1 MRRNS
6 PLIVAAVLLILCVIF
21 VVTTG
26 QYHIRLETLWRV
38 VSLKIAGHPPGDD
51 LTVPALV
58 LWSVR
63 LPRVLMAVIA
73 GAALSV
79 GGVVFQG
86 IMKNPLVSP
95 SFLGVTHGAVFG
107 ASIAIIFLSRS
118 AFSVETSAFFW
129 AVAAVVLVYVMGNRG
144 INTITTLVIAGV
156 IVSTFFMA
164 AGSFLKY
171 IADPFEQLPA
181 IVFWTM
187 GGLNNVLWNNVLRA
201 LIIVSIGI
209 TGIFIFRGKLNLMAL
224 GDEEALSMGLNVKL
238 ARIVF
243 MLFGT
248 LIVAAGSSSC
258 GIIMWVDL
266 IVAHIARL
274 IVGPDHGRLI
284 PIAAV
289 VGGLFLLLTDTI
301 VRILPSGEI
310 PISIVTSFI
319 GAPLLGYLLMKQIM
333 SKKNAAKSLLVIL
346 RDPLCP
352 EEDRLLLSLRV
363 RQGRDAQ

>member
-1 MRRNS
+1 MRKSS
-6 PLIVAAVLLILCVIF
+6 PFVIAVILLMFCVVF
-21 VVTTG
+21 ALTTG
-26 QYHIRLETLWRV
+26 QYHIRLATLWEV
-38 VSLKIAGHPPGDD
+38 TSCKLAGRTPGED
-51 LTVPALV
+51 LAMPAMV

-63 LPRVLMAVIA
+63 MPRVLMAIIA

-79 GGVVFQG
+79 GGVVFQS

-95 SFLGVTHGAVFG
+95 SFLGVNHGAVFG
-107 ASIAIIFLSRS
+107 ASLAIILLSKS
-118 AFSVETSAFFW
+118 ALSIEASAFFW
-129 AVAAVVLVYVMGNRG
+129 AVMAVALVYLIGNRG

-156 IVSTFFMA
+156 IVSTLFMA

-171 IADPFEQLPA
+171 IADPYEQLPA

-201 LIIVSIGI
+201 LVICSIGI
-209 TGIFIFRGKLNLMAL
+209 AVICIFRGKLNLMAL
-224 GDEEALSMGLNVKL
+224 GDEEALSMGVNVRL

-266 IVAHIARL
+266 IVAHISRL

-284 PIAAV
+284 PFAAV
-289 VGGLFLLLTDTI
+289 IGAAFLLLTDTI
-301 VRILPSGEI
+301 VRILPNGEI

-319 GAPLLGYLLMKQIM
+319 GAPLLGYLLMKQT
-333 SKKNAAKSLLVIL
+333 
-346 RDPLCP
+346 
-352 EEDRLLLSLRV
+352 
-363 RQGRDAQ
+363 RQWKD

>member
-1 MRRNS
+1 MRRTS
-6 PLIVAAVLLILCVIF
+6 PFVIILALLVLCMLFAL
-21 VVTTG
+21 TAG
-26 QYHIRLETLWRV
+26 QYHIGLVTLWKV
-38 VSLKIAGHPPGDD
+38 VSLKLAGQVPGDE
-51 LTVPALV
+51 LSVPAMV

-95 SFLGVTHGAVFG
+95 SFLGVTHGAIFG
-107 ASIAIIFLSRS
+107 ASIAIIFLSKS
-118 AFSVETSAFFW
+118 ALSVETSAFFW
-129 AVAAVVLVYVMGNRG
+129 AVAAVVLVYAIGNRG

-171 IADPFEQLPA
+171 IADPYEQLPA

-187 GGLNNVLWNNVLRA
+187 GGLNNVLWNNVIRA
-201 LIIVSIGI
+201 LVIVSIGI
-209 TGIFIFRGKLNLMAL
+209 GVICAFRGKLNLMAL
-224 GDEEALSMGLNVKL
+224 GDEEALSMGVNVKFSRVL
-238 ARIVF
+238 F

-266 IVAHIARL
+266 IVAHISRM
-274 IVGPDHGRLI
+274 IVGPDHARLI
-284 PIAAV
+284 PFAAV
-289 VGGLFLLLTDTI
+289 LGAVFLLLTDTI
-301 VRILPSGEI
+301 VRLVPSGEI

-319 GAPLLGYLLMKQIM
+319 GAPLLGYLLMKQT
-333 SKKNAAKSLLVIL
+333 KQWK
-346 RDPLCP
+346 
-352 EEDRLLLSLRV
+352 E
-363 RQGRDAQ
+363 

>member
-1 MRRNS
+1 MRKTS
-6 PLIVAAVLLILCVIF
+6 PFIIIVVLLALCVIF
-21 VVTTG
+21 ALTAG
-26 QYHIRLETLWRV
+26 QYHIKLETLWRV
-38 VSLKIAGHPPGDD
+38 AVLKITGQTPGDD
-51 LTVPALV
+51 LAVSSMV

-73 GAALSV
+73 GAALAV

-86 IMKNPLVSP
+86 VMRNPLVSP

-118 AFSVETSAFFW
+118 ALSIESSAFFW
-129 AVAAVVLVYVMGNRG
+129 AVAAVALVYAIGNRG

-156 IVSTFFMA
+156 IVSTLFMA

-171 IADPFEQLPA
+171 VADPYEHLPA
-181 IVFWTM
+181 IIFWTM
-187 GGLNNVLWNNVLRA
+187 GGLNNVLWKNVIRA
-201 LIIVSIGI
+201 LVIISVGIIVIY
-209 TGIFIFRGKLNLMAL
+209 IFRGKLNLMAL
-224 GDEEALSMGLNVKL
+224 GDEEALSMGLNVKR

-266 IVAHIARL
+266 IVAHISRL

-284 PIAAV
+284 PFAAV
-289 VGGLFLLLTDTI
+289 LGAVFLLLTDTI
-301 VRILPSGEI
+301 VRIIPSGEI
-310 PISIVTSFI
+310 PISIVTSFM
-319 GAPLLGYLLMKQIM
+319 GAPLLGYLLMKQT
-333 SKKNAAKSLLVIL
+333 
-346 RDPLCP
+346 
-352 EEDRLLLSLRV
+352 
-363 RQGRDAQ
+363 RQWKE